1 MDDDAVPLPDPARPL
16 DRDVNRNGLSIDA
29 RRGKPASATPDS
41 PDLCRAQVTEYGA
54 VTAGQYGRHPV
65 RTIAEPGMANGINT
79 AMNAVQAAR
88 LDAPGDGLTAHADGF
103 ELAERD
109 HAVLSASD
117 PRDLLVV
124 ASFGAF
130 LTHVG
135 E

>member
-1 MDDDAVPLPDPARPL
+1 VTE
-16 DRDVNRNGLSIDA
+16 DRA
-29 RRGKPASATPDS
+29 FPASEDRRLPKTVITQS
-41 PDLCRAQVTEYGA
+41 
-54 VTAGQYGRHPV
+54 
-65 RTIAEPGMANGINT
+65 GMANGINT

-130 LTHVG
+130 LTHVR